1 MTETTPEFDLYADDY
16 DAALA
21 QGLAA
26 TGEDKDYFAR
36 GRVRWLAAALGRLG
50 ERPRSVLDFGCG
62 TGSATPH
69 LFAELGV
76 ERVVGVDVSP
86 KSLEVARR
94 EHGARAEFRL
104 IEEGGPGGEFD
115 LAYTSGVFHH
125 IPLAE
130 RARSAAY
137 VFRALRPGGLYAFW
151 ENSPWNP
158 GTRFV
163 MSRCPFDR
171 DAVMLSP
178 PEARRLLRGGGFQIV
193 RTDFLFIFPAAL
205 SFLRRLEP
213 PLSRLPLGGQYLVL
227 CRKA

>member
-1 MTETTPEFDLYADDY
+1 M
-16 DAALA
+16 
-21 QGLAA
+21 
-26 TGEDKDYFAR
+26 
-36 GRVRWLAAALGRLG
+36 
-50 ERPRSVLDFGCG
+50 LDFGCG

-69 LFAELGV
+69 LVEELGV
-76 ERVVGVDVSP
+76 SRVVGVDVSS

-94 EHGARAEFRL
+94 NHGARAEFRL
-104 IEEGGPGGEFD
+104 IGEGGPEGEFD

-125 IPLAE
+125 IPVGE
-130 RARSAAY
+130 RALSVEY
-137 VFRALRPGGLYAFW
+137 VFRALRRGGLYAFW

-163 MSRCPFDR
+163 MSRCPFDK

-178 PEARRLLRGGGFQIV
+178 PEARGLLRGGGFEIV
-193 RTDFLFIFPAAL
+193 RTDFLFIFPASL
-205 SFLRRLEP
+205 SFQRRLEP